1 MCLPLVLKSARLRSV
16 SAQDHDMVRHEKR
29 WQCSMHK
36 VVYWLHLVG
45 ETTVGVEHGY
55 VVG

>member
-1 MCLPLVLKSARLRSV
+1 
-16 SAQDHDMVRHEKR
+16 MVRHEKR

>member
-1 MCLPLVLKSARLRSV
+1 
-16 SAQDHDMVRHEKR
+16 
-29 WQCSMHK
+29 MHK